1 MIAFAPVP
9 QLAAQQTVRYLISVT
24 AGISGDVRV
33 YASARAGGAGGAS
46 EIINAVPIDVRI
58 LPQ

>member
-1 MIAFAPVP
+1 
-9 QLAAQQTVRYLISVT
+9 LAAQQTVRYLIPVT

-46 EIINAVPIDVRI
+46 EIVNAVPIDVRI